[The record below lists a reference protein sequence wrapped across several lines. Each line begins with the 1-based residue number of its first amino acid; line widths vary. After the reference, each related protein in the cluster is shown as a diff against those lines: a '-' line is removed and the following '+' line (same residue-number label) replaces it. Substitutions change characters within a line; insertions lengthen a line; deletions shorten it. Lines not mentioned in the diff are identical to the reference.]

1 MELKVYSSEKFERNK
16 IWYIVFSSVFIVIFL
31 ISIFYKNI
39 VWIILMFFLLWAYI
53 YYWIINIQEIKL
65 KISNNWLLL
74 GERIIPWNS
83 IIWYCLEIEDK
94 KQRIKN
100 IVLVSQKWHNIY
112 TINDEQK
119 NIDLFLQNIDQSLP
133 MLSDFPQTF
142 REKISRR
149 MKL

>member
-119 NIDLFLQNIDQSLP
+119 NIELFLQNIDQSLP